1 MRTSKLHVLILAAAL
16 GVSGGWMQSN
26 VWAQEKAGTQKNLTD
41 QELRNFA
48 KAYVGYHKIK
58 QDYENRI
65 NRTQDPKERQRL
77 QAEGDTKVSQ
87 VLQKQGFT
95 NESYTKTF
103 AAVNTNE
110 ELRKKTLKYIE
121 EERKR
126 S

>member
-1 MRTSKLHVLILAAAL
+1 LAAAL
-16 GVSGGWMQSN
+16 GVAGGWMQSN